1 MLKRIRTMTIF
12 GTRPETIKMA
22 PVIKALESDNRFEN
36 IVTVTGQH
44 REMLDQVLEA
54 FGISPHYDLD
64 IMRHGQTLTDIAVRS
79 LSGLEP
85 VIARER
91 PDVVLVHG
99 DTLTT
104 FTASLA
110 AFFQQVPVG
119 HVEAGLRTG
128 ERYNPFPE
136 EMNRRLT
143 GAIAQLHFA
152 PTVQAKENLL
162 RENVDP
168 STIFVVGNTV
178 VDALLTQVR
187 DDFRFTDPLLQK
199 IDFSSKR
206 VLLVTTH
213 RRENL
218 GEPMRRIYQA
228 IQQILDNVQDTEVIF
243 PIHKNPQVRLVAY
256 EVLGSN
262 DRVHIVEPPDYINFA
277 NLMSRCY
284 LILTDSGGIQEEAP
298 ALGKPVLVLRDTTE
312 RPEGIAAGAC
322 VKVGTQVET
331 IVRTAVELL
340 TSEAAY
346 NRMARATNPYGDGRA
361 AERIKEAI
369 AYVVTGEGPRP
380 SEFHP
385 NIEVVV

>member
-1 MLKRIRTMTIF
+1 MTIF
-12 GTRPETIKMA
+12 GTRPEAIKMA
-22 PVIKALESDNRFEN
+22 PVIKALESDNRFES

-54 FGISPHYDLD
+54 FGINPHYDLD

-91 PDVVLVHG
+91 PDIVLVHG

>member
-1 MLKRIRTMTIF
+1 MTIF
-12 GTRPETIKMA
+12 GTRPEAIKMA

-54 FGISPHYDLD
+54 FGINPHYDLD

-79 LSGLEP
+79 LSGLEL

-91 PDVVLVHG
+91 PDIVLVHG

-187 DDFRFTDPLLQK
+187 DDFRFTDPLLQQ

-228 IQQILDNVQDTEVIF
+228 IQQILDNVQDIEVIF

-284 LILTDSGGIQEEAP
+284 FILTDSGGIQEEAP

-312 RPEGIAAGAC
+312 RPEGIAAGTC

-385 NIEVVV
+385 NI

>member
-1 MLKRIRTMTIF
+1 MTIF
-12 GTRPETIKMA
+12 GTRPEAIKMA

>member
-1 MLKRIRTMTIF
+1 MTIF
-12 GTRPETIKMA
+12 GTRPEAIKMA

-228 IQQILDNVQDTEVIF
+228 IQQMLDNVQDTEVIF